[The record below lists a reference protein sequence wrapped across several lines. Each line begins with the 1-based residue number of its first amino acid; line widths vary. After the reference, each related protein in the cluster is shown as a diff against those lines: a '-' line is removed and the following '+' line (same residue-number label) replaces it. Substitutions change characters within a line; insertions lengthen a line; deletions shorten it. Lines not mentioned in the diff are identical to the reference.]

1 VNAYPDRKFTGKV
14 EKLGYATANIFCSLP
29 SSNNAGNYTKLMQ
42 VISVAISI
50 DDDNGAGLVPVMNET
65 LMQKVVSYDL
75 FESAFLFYEG
85 NLIVYFLV

>member
-1 VNAYPDRKFTGKV
+1 M
-14 EKLGYATANIFCSLP
+14 
-29 SSNNAGNYTKLMQ
+29 MQ

-75 FESAFLFYEG
+75 FESALLFYES

>member
-14 EKLGYATANIFCSLP
+14 EKLGYATANIFCSLS

-75 FESAFLFYEG
+75 FESAFLFYES